1 MQLSHDWCLLVFA
14 QRAPGLSLTIQYF
27 ICYFN
32 SVALLITFT
41 WFYIPLVYIPQ
52 LLKALIPLHPGNPA
66 AGYSQLWAVSFSN
79 VVDFEY
85 KICSKGNKSK
95 SVGLHFI
102 IINSLH
108 KECSAFFISLF
119 NSLNSCAF
127 GSRRRFYFEFLL
139 ALTGIL
145 ISSEMKIPLR
155 GHCNYFGFDF
165 IIQSKSALI
174 ERNL

>member
-1 MQLSHDWCLLVFA
+1 MFCMQLSHDWCLLVFA
-14 QRAPGLSLTIQYF
+14 QPAPGLSLTIQYF

-66 AGYSQLWAVSFSN
+66 AGYSQLWAVWFSN

-108 KECSAFFISLF
+108 KECSAFFISLL
-119 NSLNSCAF
+119 NSLLKVEWDTLKWRASLRKPYL
-127 GSRRRFYFEFLL
+127 SQE
-139 ALTGIL
+139 
-145 ISSEMKIPLR
+145 ISS
-155 GHCNYFGFDF
+155 G
-165 IIQSKSALI
+165 SI
-174 ERNL
+174 EN

>member
-66 AGYSQLWAVSFSN
+66 AGYSQLWAVWFSN

-108 KECSAFFISLF
+108 KECSAFSFLCLIHWIH
-119 NSLNSCAF
+119 A
-127 GSRRRFYFEFLL
+127 LL
-139 ALTGIL
+139 AVVVGFSSSSYWLLQAFWFLPKWKYLWEAIVITLVLIL
-145 ISSEMKIPLR
+145 
-155 GHCNYFGFDF
+155 
-165 IIQSKSALI
+165 
-174 ERNL
+174 